1 MPASP
6 TEHSPRPWA
15 SWYTLGVLTLVYAVN
30 ITDRFVAST
39 LIDPIKHDLGLSDSE
54 VSFLLGTGLAIFYVS
69 AGIPL
74 GYLAD
79 RVSRRNLIAW
89 ALAAWSAMTA
99 LCGLTHTYWQLLL
112 ARIGVGV
119 GEAGGTAPSQS
130 LLADRF
136 PVHQRSFASSIY
148 AVGAAIG
155 VAIGSTAG
163 GWLNDHFGWRR
174 SLIFFG
180 VVGIPVA
187 LLVRFTMA
195 EPRRGALDRHSVVG
209 ERATLSETLR
219 FVWHQ
224 RSAVHILAGATV
236 ATFWGWGIMW
246 WLTAYL
252 GRSYHLSTGDA
263 GAILGPINL
272 VGGAAVTLATAWLVY
287 VNGKIDVRRDA
298 WLVAGTTLVATVP
311 GIWMFLTHS
320 LALTKWLLWVFVSLN
335 YLYLGPTF
343 GMLQNLVPARM
354 RGLIAAI
361 LLFVANVANLAV
373 APQLIGV
380 LSDFAAARIA
390 NPDESLRYVLLGTAF
405 TGIWGAWHYFTAA
418 RTLKEDFARA
428 GNALPDSPSGRLSVG
443 PKPVQT
449 T

>member
-1 MPASP
+1 MPAPP

-15 SWYTLGVLTLVYAVN
+15 SWYTLGILTLVYAVN

-39 LIDPIKHDLGLSDSE
+39 LIDPIKHDLGLSDSQ
-54 VSFLLGTGLAIFYVS
+54 VSFLLGTGLAIFYVT

-79 RVSRRNLIAW
+79 RVNRRNLIAW

-99 LCGLTHTYWQLLL
+99 VCGLTQTYWQLLL

-136 PVHQRSFASSIY
+136 PVERRSFASSIF

-155 VAIGSTAG
+155 VAVGSTAG
-163 GWLNDHFGWRR
+163 GWLNDHYGWRR

-180 VVGIPVA
+180 LVGIPVA
-187 LLVRFTMA
+187 LLVRFTLS
-195 EPRRGALDRHSVVG
+195 EPERGALDRHAVAG
-209 ERATLSETLR
+209 ERATLRETLK
-219 FVWHQ
+219 FIGHQ
-224 RSAVHILAGATV
+224 KSAVHILAGATV

-252 GRSYHLSTGDA
+252 GRSYHLTPGAA

-272 VGGAAVTLATAWLVY
+272 FGGGAITLLTAWLVY
-287 VNGKIDVRRDA
+287 VNGKIDLRRDA
-298 WLVAGTTLVATVP
+298 WLIAGTILLTTVP
-311 GIWMFLTHS
+311 GIWIFLTHS
-320 LALTKWLLWVFVSLN
+320 LELTQWLLWIFVSLN

-361 LLFVANVANLAV
+361 LLFVANVANLAI
-373 APQLIGV
+373 APQLMGIV
-380 LSDFAAARIA
+380 SDVIAARIP
-390 NPDESLRYVLLGTAF
+390 NPQESLRYVLLGTAF
-405 TGIWGAWHYFTAA
+405 TGVWAAWHYLVAA

-428 GNALPDSPSGRLSVG
+428 GSASSGIAPSSSIVG
-443 PKPVQT
+443 AGPAHT
-449 T
+449 A